1 MTSEEP
7 TNTTEDSDAQPK
19 ELRER
24 PATQTP
30 EDLARASDVE
40 EYMRDVI
47 DPELG
52 INVVDLGLVYDIWIE
67 NGTEAVVNMTLTSP
81 ACPLTDVLED
91 QAEAAVVGNGVA
103 TKLTLQWVWM
113 PPWTPA
119 MITEEGREQLRALG
133 FSV

>member
-7 TNTTEDSDAQPK
+7 TNTTEDSDVQPK

-24 PATQTP
+24 PDTQTP

-52 INVVDLGLVYDIWIE
+52 INVVDRWCLW
-67 NGTEAVVNMTLTSP
+67 
-81 ACPLTDVLED
+81 VLPRSWYSCE
-91 QAEAAVVGNGVA
+91 
-103 TKLTLQWVWM
+103 K
-113 PPWTPA
+113 
-119 MITEEGREQLRALG
+119 
-133 FSV
+133 